1 MRGIKLALLGAVIL
15 PLLYDAGVANS
26 DINSYSVNSESDSA
40 MMSHAIE
47 VRGVERSF
55 SLCEPAGKHDDIDS
69 YPLIIALHEG
79 GGSGRGLVRLTQG
92 HFNKIADREG
102 AYVVYPEAIR
112 RYWNEG
118 RNLPLSY
125 AHRNDV
131 DDVEFVRSL
140 IEQLTDKYPIDKDRI
155 FVTGMA
161 NGGMMAFKLACALP
175 DLITAIAPVNASLPR
190 DIVNECAGASGPG
203 LLVMNGTEDPRMP
216 YDGGMI
222 TVLDTE
228 QGEVFSTRET
238 INFWL
243 RNNGCPMHSEK
254 KMIPDRDRHDDTTV
268 TMYSYSGCE
277 TGARVV
283 LYRVEGGGH
292 TWPGGRQT
300 LKEDQVG
307 RTSRDINACEEI
319 WTFFGSF

>member
-1 MRGIKLALLGAVIL
+1 MRGIKLALIGAVL
-15 PLLYDAGVANS
+15 MPFLYDADIDRTNAAKLESSETGVFHAMEVNGFER
-26 DINSYSVNSESDSA
+26 SYSVY
-40 MMSHAIE
+40 
-47 VRGVERSF
+47 
-55 SLCEPAGKHDDIDS
+55 EPVSRQGDIDK

-79 GGSGRGLVRLTQG
+79 GGSGKALVRMTQG
-92 HFNKIADREG
+92 HFNRIADRDG

-131 DDVEFVRSL
+131 DDVEFIRSL
-140 IEQLTDKYPIDKDRI
+140 IEQLSEKYPIDKARV

-161 NGGMMAFKLACALP
+161 NGGMMAYKLACALP
-175 DLITAIAPVNASLPR
+175 DLITAIAPVNASMPK
-190 DIVNECAGASGPG
+190 DIANECAGARGPG

-216 YDGGMI
+216 YEGGMI

-228 QGEVFSTRET
+228 QGEVFSTQET

-243 RNNGCPMHSEK
+243 HNNGCPMHSK
-254 KMIPDRDRHDDTTV
+254 KNMIPDRDRHDDTTV
-268 TMYSYSGCE
+268 TVYAYSGCE
-277 TGARVV
+277 TGARVM

-292 TWPGGRQT
+292 TWPGGRQS
-300 LKEDQVG
+300 LKGDEVG
-307 RTSRDINACEEI
+307 RTSKDINACEEI
-319 WTFFGSF
+319 WDFFKMF